1 VAVLRTAKGSAR
13 QSRRLWRA
21 LPFGV
26 CAAAAGLA
34 TLAFPPYRHETGHLV
49 VAGLLTVVCVL
60 LACRP
65 AESSASLMAA
75 PACFFLVVAVLRD
88 GSGGSDSG
96 LAPLVVLPILWVALN
111 GRRLEMFLAAGL
123 TAVLFVVPLVL
134 VGQPEYDASDWRR
147 AALYTLIAAVIG
159 PVVQGVV
166 RRLEAGEREALEARA
181 YADGILAAATE
192 HSIIAT
198 DLDGLIVTF
207 NAGAERMLGYT
218 AEEMIGKQS
227 PVILHDHDEVVARA
241 AELGIEPGLEVFVR
255 EARRGRTETREW
267 TFIAKDGHRV
277 PVRLSLSGIKDT
289 NGQVTGFMGLARDI
303 SGWKQALSE
312 LAAAEAR
319 WRVLFDH
326 LPDTAVLVVNDELR
340 YVAAAGAG
348 LVEQGYTDITGKR
361 LDDVVAAADRDALAA
376 FYRSAVDGQEGRIS
390 FTSSKTGRSY
400 EVDAV
405 PLPRSEHAGEAM
417 IVARDVT
424 VARHREAQLAEAKEQ
439 FASLFEE
446 APFGVMVLDLDGVV
460 LDVNPAICGLTGRT
474 LHELVGRPASVAGG
488 NDRRLAGLL
497 RHLRNSPAERVSGES
512 QIRHRTGAVIDI
524 AFAGIVL
531 HDADGTPQRIL
542 LNAVDITERRQLERR
557 LAHLADH
564 DPLTGLAN
572 RRRFDADLERHL
584 ELCGR
589 YGPRGALLMLDLDH
603 FKEVNETLG
612 HRAGDELIESVTA
625 LLEQRMR
632 KSDTVARFGGDEFVV
647 LLPEADR
654 VAAEQVATDI
664 VELVRERAEFADGTR
679 PLRISA
685 SVGVVLID
693 RADVTAERL
702 MSTVDVTMYD
712 AKESG
717 RDRWVLNRLPQV
729 EPRVI

>member
-21 LPFGV
+21 LPFVV
-26 CAAAAGLA
+26 CAAAGLA
-34 TLAFPPYRHETGHLV
+34 TLAFPPYHHETGHLV

-123 TAVLFVVPLVL
+123 TALLFMVPLVL

-277 PVRLSLSGIKDT
+277 PVRLSLSGIKDA

-340 YVAAAGAG
+340 YVATAGAG
-348 LVEQGYTDITGKR
+348 LAERGYT
-361 LDDVVAAADRDALAA
+361 
-376 FYRSAVDGQEGRIS
+376 
-390 FTSSKTGRSY
+390 
-400 EVDAV
+400 
-405 PLPRSEHAGEAM
+405 
-417 IVARDVT
+417 
-424 VARHREAQLAEAKEQ
+424 
-439 FASLFEE
+439 
-446 APFGVMVLDLDGVV
+446 
-460 LDVNPAICGLTGRT
+460 
-474 LHELVGRPASVAGG
+474 
-488 NDRRLAGLL
+488 
-497 RHLRNSPAERVSGES
+497 
-512 QIRHRTGAVIDI
+512 
-524 AFAGIVL
+524 
-531 HDADGTPQRIL
+531 
-542 LNAVDITERRQLERR
+542 DITERRQLERR

-603 FKEVNETLG
+603 FKEVNDTLG
-612 HRAGDELIESVTA
+612 HGAGDELIESVTA

-717 RDRWVLNRLPQV
+717 RDRWVLNRLPQI

>member
-1 VAVLRTAKGSAR
+1 M
-13 QSRRLWRA
+13 
-21 LPFGV
+21 P
-26 CAAAAGLA
+26 
-34 TLAFPPYRHETGHLV
+34 
-49 VAGLLTVVCVL
+49 
-60 LACRP
+60 
-65 AESSASLMAA
+65 
-75 PACFFLVVAVLRD
+75 
-88 GSGGSDSG
+88 SGCS
-96 LAPLVVLPILWVALN
+96 
-111 GRRLEMFLAAGL
+111 
-123 TAVLFVVPLVL
+123 
-134 VGQPEYDASDWRR
+134 
-147 AALYTLIAAVIG
+147 
-159 PVVQGVV
+159 
-166 RRLEAGEREALEARA
+166 
-181 YADGILAAATE
+181 
-192 HSIIAT
+192 
-198 DLDGLIVTF
+198 
-207 NAGAERMLGYT
+207 GYT

-277 PVRLSLSGIKDT
+277 PVRLSLSGIKDA

-348 LVEQGYTDITGKR
+348 LAEQGYTDITGKR

-405 PLPRSEHAGEAM
+405 PLPRSEHGGEAM

-424 VARHREAQLAEAKEQ
+424 VARHREARWRRPRNSSRVCSKRRRS
-439 FASLFEE
+439 ASWCWTST
-446 APFGVMVLDLDGVV
+446 ASS

-603 FKEVNETLG
+603 FKEVNDTLG
-612 HRAGDELIESVTA
+612 HGAGDELIESVTA

-654 VAAEQVATDI
+654 
-664 VELVRERAEFADGTR
+664 RGGRAGGHGHR
-679 PLRISA
+679 
-685 SVGVVLID
+685 
-693 RADVTAERL
+693 RAGAG
-702 MSTVDVTMYD
+702 
-712 AKESG
+712 AG
-717 RDRWVLNRLPQV
+717 
-729 EPRVI
+729 